1 MECKNTRYVMR
12 RNLQLLNVEHVWI
25 YVYIMNSSRLG
36 FHDVSCGVHIFTSS
50 ERFTMRQDLLFFSS
64 TSHQVSKKRF
74 TWLLREPSYTFCLFL
89 TLYPILCQHR
99 KNARVSS
106 CF

>member
-1 MECKNTRYVMR
+1 MR
-12 RNLQLLNVEHVWI
+12 RNLQLLNVKYVWI
-25 YVYIMNSSRLG
+25 YVYIMNGSRLG

-64 TSHQVSKKRF
+64 TSHQGVQEKVNMAPSGAIIY
-74 TWLLREPSYTFCLFL
+74 LLFVLDVISSLPS
-89 TLYPILCQHR
+89 IE